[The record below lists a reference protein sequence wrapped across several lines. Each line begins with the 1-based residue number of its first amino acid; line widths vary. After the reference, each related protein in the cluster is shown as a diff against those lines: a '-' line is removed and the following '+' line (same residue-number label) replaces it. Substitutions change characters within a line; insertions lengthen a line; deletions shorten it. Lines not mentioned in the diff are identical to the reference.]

1 MSLQKATA
9 KGQAKQETERT
20 VRPGKPEKLQ
30 SHDEEEECSLME
42 TSQLRNTSMVSD
54 FNLSDNIVVEEY
66 EEMEI
71 AKTEAELQ
79 RMGEQTGC
87 WLRP

>member
-1 MSLQKATA
+1 M
-9 KGQAKQETERT
+9 
-20 VRPGKPEKLQ
+20 RPGKPEKLQ
-30 SHDEEEECSLME
+30 SHDEEEEYSLME
-42 TSQLRNTSMVSD
+42 TSQLRNTSTVSD
-54 FNLSDNIVVEEY
+54 FNLSDDVVVEEY
-66 EEMEI
+66 KEVEI